1 MKTKVIVVIGPTA
14 VGKTALGIDLAQR
27 YNGEIISGDSQQVYR
42 KLDIGTA
49 KASPEEQA
57 AAVHHLIDVRD
68 VTEGYS
74 AYEFV
79 AEAKALIADIKSR
92 GKLPIIMGGTGL
104 YIQSLLEG
112 YHLGGLVDQEQV
124 LAYRAELDCLS
135 DEDLETMA
143 EQAGLM
149 VEGNSRR
156 RIIRGLELKKFGEN
170 LENTESG
177 YEPLYICLTDDRQV
191 LYDRINQRVDKMM
204 AAGLLD
210 EVSWLYQEHPE
221 AQAAMGIG
229 YKEFFPYLEGQ
240 ISLEEA
246 IDNVKQNSRRFAK
259 RQLTWF
265 RNRMAVDFYQVS
277 EEAVKDRIY
286 TAVEEFLDD

>member
-79 AEAKALIADIKSR
+79 AEAKALIADITSR
-92 GKLPIIMGGTGL
+92 GKLPIIVGGTGL

-135 DEDLETMA
+135 DEVLETMA
-143 EQAGLM
+143 EQEGLM

-156 RIIRGLELKKFGEN
+156 RIIRGLELKKFGKN
-170 LENTESG
+170 LENTESE
-177 YEPLYICLTDDRQV
+177 YVPLYICLTDDRQV

-210 EVSWLYQEHPE
+210 EVSWLYKEHPQV
-221 AQAAMGIG
+221 QAAMGIG
-229 YKEFFPYLEGQ
+229 YKEFFPYLAGQ

-246 IDNVKQNSRRFAK
+246 VDKVKQNSRRFAK

-265 RNRMAVDFYQVS
+265 RNRMEVPFYFVGQPDYKSQVFT
-277 EEAVKDRIY
+277 V
-286 TAVEEFLDD
+286 VEEFLDD

>member
-79 AEAKALIADIKSR
+79 AEAKALIADITSR
-92 GKLPIIMGGTGL
+92 GKLPVIVGGTGL

-124 LAYRAELDCLS
+124 LAYRAELDCFS

-156 RIIRGLELKKFGEN
+156 RIIRGLELKKFGKN
-170 LENTESG
+170 LENTESE
-177 YEPLYICLTDDRQV
+177 YVPLYICLTDDRQV

-204 AAGLLD
+204 AAGLLE
-210 EVSWLYQEHPE
+210 EVSWLYKAHPQ

-229 YKEFFPYLEGQ
+229 YKEFFPYLAGA

-246 IDNVKQNSRRFAK
+246 IDKVKQNSRRFAK

>member
-14 VGKTALGIDLAQR
+14 VGKTAFGIDLAQR

-79 AEAKALIADIKSR
+79 AEAKALIADITSR
-92 GKLPIIMGGTGL
+92 GKLPIIVGGTGL

-112 YHLGGLVDQEQV
+112 YHLGGQVDQKQV
-124 LAYRAELDCLS
+124 LAYRAELDLLS
-135 DEDLETMA
+135 DEALVAMA
-143 EQAGLM
+143 EQAGLSLQ
-149 VEGNSRR
+149 ESRR
-156 RIIRGLELKKFGEN
+156 RLIRALELQKFGKDLVNKEVDFQ
-170 LENTESG
+170 
-177 YEPLYICLTDDRQV
+177 PLYICLTDDRQA

-229 YKEFFPYLEGQ
+229 YKEFFPYLAGQ

-246 IDNVKQNSRRFAK
+246 IDKVKQNSRRFAK

-265 RNRMAVDFYQVS
+265 RNRMQVPFYSVGEPDYKSQ
-277 EEAVKDRIY
+277 IF